1 MTTKSEE
8 LSAKADQFA
17 TRAAH
22 AKDRKVRNTFR
33 SLEQSCRTL
42 AAHQD
47 DVSDQPMRRAAGG

>member
-33 SLEQSCRTL
+33 SLEPKSSASTSS
-42 AAHQD
+42 ATSA
-47 DVSDQPMRRAAGG
+47 